1 MTGETDEM
9 TQPNI
14 KSVLFLGPTDVKDV
28 ITMAEAIDLV
38 EEGYAEA
45 AKFPIINAPR
55 RRVHSPAG
63 VRVSNF
69 PGGVDSLG
77 VIGSLTRAE
86 SVSHDPDNQV
96 YPYREHPTYLL
107 WDAKTSELK
116 SIMVGEITEKRVGF
130 SSVMALRTGATTG
143 VGVRYMARK
152 DAASVGVYGTGGQ
165 ALHKVLACSNER
177 DIKTYK
183 IYSRDPEN
191 RRKFIEQLSGLID
204 AELID
209 VSDPREI
216 CRDVDIVICAT
227 NSNVP
232 VFDGDWLEP
241 GQHVITVVGSNNLLV
256 KGGWLGKGRRE
267 NDDRTCERVDFIVTN
282 WRESVVQ
289 DQQAGLT
296 EPLEAGLITWD
307 KIVELG
313 EIITGA
319 HPGRT
324 SDEQIT
330 YHANNNG
337 TAASD
342 LAIAQRVYEKCMKMG
357 RGQKLELPVP
367 GTQ

>member
-1 MTGETDEM
+1 MTKS
-9 TQPNI
+9 NVN
-14 KSVLFLGPTDVKDV
+14 SVLFLGPSDVKDV
-28 ITMAEAIDLV
+28 ITMKEAIDLV
-38 EEGYAEA
+38 DKGYADA

-69 PGGVDSLG
+69 PGGVASLG

-86 SVSHDPDNQV
+86 QVSHDPKNQV
-96 YPYREHPTYLL
+96 YPYREHPVYLL
-107 WDAKTSELK
+107 WDSETSRLNA
-116 SIMVGEITEKRVGF
+116 IMVGEITDKRVGF
-130 SSVMALRTGATTG
+130 SSVMALRTAATTG
-143 VGVRYMARK
+143 VGIRYMARK
-152 DAASVGVYGTGGQ
+152 DAQTAGVYGTGGQ

-177 DIKTYK
+177 RIKTYK
-183 IYSRDPEN
+183 IYSRNPEN
-191 RRKFIEQLSGLID
+191 RKKFIQQLAPLVD
-204 AELID
+204 AELVD
-209 VSDPREI
+209 ASDPREI
-216 CRDVDIVICAT
+216 CRNSDIVICAT

-241 GQHVITVVGSNNLLV
+241 GQHVITVVGSNNALV
-256 KGGWLGKGRRE
+256 KGGWLEKGRRE
-267 NDDRTCERVDFIVTN
+267 NDDRTCERADFIVTN

-289 DQQAGLT
+289 DQQAGLI
-296 EPLEAGLITWD
+296 EPIEAGIIGWD

-313 EIITGA
+313 EIITGK

-342 LAIAQRVYEKCMKMG
+342 LAIAQWVYEQCKKMG
-357 RGQKLELPVP
+357 RGQRLDIPVP

>member
-1 MTGETDEM
+1 MSDAS
-9 TQPNI
+9 NI
-14 KSVLFLGPTDVKDV
+14 NSVLFLGPSDVKDV

-38 EEGYAEA
+38 DKGYADA
-45 AKFPIINAPR
+45 AKFPLINAPR
-55 RRVHSPAG
+55 RRVHSPEG

-69 PGGVDSLG
+69 PGGIDSLG

-96 YPYREHPTYLL
+96 YPYREHPVYLL
-107 WDAKTSELK
+107 WDSETAHLNA
-116 SIMVGEITEKRVGF
+116 IVVGEITDRRVGF

-143 VGVRYMARK
+143 VGIRYMARK
-152 DAASVGVYGTGGQ
+152 DSQVAGVFGTGGQ
-165 ALHKVLACSNER
+165 ALHKVLACSCER
-177 DIKTYK
+177 DIKKYK
-183 IYSRDPEN
+183 IYSRDPDN
-191 RRKFIEQLSGLID
+191 RKAFIDKLAPMVD
-204 AELID
+204 AEFEDLD
-209 VSDPREI
+209 DPREV
-216 CRDVDIVICAT
+216 CRDTDIVICAT

-241 GQHVITVVGSNNLLV
+241 GQHVITVVGSNNALV
-256 KGGWLGKGRRE
+256 KGGWLESGRRE
-267 NDDRTCERVDFIVTN
+267 NDDRTCERASFIVTN

-289 DQQAGLT
+289 DQQAGLVD
-296 EPLEAGLITWD
+296 PIEAGVITWD

-313 EIITGA
+313 EIITGH

-324 SDEQIT
+324 SDDEIT

-342 LAIAQRVYEKCMKMG
+342 LAIAQRVYEKCRDMG
-357 RGQKLELPVP
+357 RGIELEIPVP